1 MTETEPDEEVWTYA
15 GVRIGARGTRVH
27 AWLDAQGE
35 ELRFAKT
42 GTHAAVGSLY
52 TVNVA
57 RHGDTISIHGA
68 PAYTGR
74 ATDDQTR
81 QQLWTEHTTATTR
94 LQMIRSER
102 TAARRN
108 ALDEAIAPLLELARP
123 LRTAA
128 DRDAL
133 AAYVIRKLHNTWT

>member
-1 MTETEPDEEVWTYA
+1 VTENEPAAEVWTYP
-15 GVRIGARGTRVH
+15 GIRVGARGTRVH
-27 AWLDAQGE
+27 AWLDARGE
-35 ELRFAKT
+35 ELWFAKT
-42 GTHAAVGSLY
+42 GARAAVGSLY
-52 TVNVA
+52 TVQVTRN
-57 RHGDTISIHGA
+57 GDATSIQGT
-68 PAYTGR
+68 PTYTGR
-74 ATDDQTR
+74 AVGDQTR
-81 QQLWTEHTTATTR
+81 QRLWTEHTTATAR

-102 TAARRN
+102 AASRRN